1 MTTPTTSVPAIEF
14 TPTGIVLPAE
24 SAILAG
30 VQEDINGAF
39 GGNLNPAL
47 NTPQGQL
54 ASSTTAIIADA
65 NSAIA
70 ELVDQVDPDNATGF
84 MQNAVARIYFLTRN
98 PGTYTTVQCQLLGEL
113 GVTVPVGAQ
122 AEDTSGNIYTCQES
136 GTFGPSGT
144 MTLPFANTSIG
155 PIACPANTLTKIYVA
170 IPGWDA
176 INNSGAGVEGS
187 NVETASEFEFRR
199 QNSVA
204 VNANGS
210 IQAIYGN
217 VFQVPGVIDCF
228 VSENVTSNPIS
239 GPVNGN
245 PNSTNYTLVPY
256 SIYVAVTGGLAA
268 SVAQAIWQKKNEG
281 SGMNG
286 NTTVTVLDTSGY
298 SFPQPAYPITFN
310 IPNPTA
316 FKLIVNIKNTSS
328 LPSTIVADVQAACVA
343 QFNGVVGAT
352 TGAGI
357 TIQTSGQRVRIG
369 SLMLAAAFYG
379 PVATCEGPSVPVGVL
394 SIFIGS
400 VFVGLG
406 TLVNDSE
413 VLTITTVTS
422 GFLSPGTVVAGT
434 DIPTETTIVQQL
446 TGTAGGVGTYQMSA
460 VATGTVSS
468 PEAVVG
474 AGGTSQQIG
483 IDQQPTLSA
492 TDVVVNL
499 V

>member
-1 MTTPTTSVPAIEF
+1 MTTSTSVTPIEF
-14 TPTGIVLPAE
+14 TPTGLVIPPESQTLAE
-24 SAILAG
+24 
-30 VQEDINGAF
+30 VQEDMNAAF
-39 GGNLNPAL
+39 GGKLNPAL

-84 MQNAVARIYFLTRN
+84 MQDAIARIYFLTRN
-98 PGTYTTVQCQLLGEL
+98 PGTFTTVQCQLLGEL

-122 AEDTSGNIYTCQES
+122 AEDTSGNIYTCQEA

-144 MTLPFANTSIG
+144 MTLPFANTQIG
-155 PIACPANTLTKIYVA
+155 PIPCPPNTLNKIYVA
-170 IPGWDA
+170 ISGWDT
-176 INNSGAGVEGS
+176 INNSAAGVEGS

-228 VSENVTSNPIS
+228 VSENVTSSPIS
-239 GPVNGN
+239 GEVNNN
-245 PNSTNYTLVPY
+245 PNSTNYTLVPH
-256 SIYVAVTGGLAA
+256 SVYVAVTGGLASA
-268 SVAQAIWQKKNEG
+268 VAQAIWQKKNEG
-281 SGMNG
+281 SDMNG
-286 NTTVTVLDTSGY
+286 NTTVAVPDTSGY
-298 SFPQPAYPITFN
+298 SFPQPTYNITFE

-316 FKLIVNIKNTSS
+316 FSLIVNIKNSS
-328 LPSTIVADVQAACVA
+328 ALPSTIVADVQAACVA

-352 TGAGI
+352 TGAGV

-400 VFVGLG
+400 VFSGHA
-406 TLVNDSE
+406 TLVISSE
-413 VLTITTVTS
+413 VLTVTGVTS
-422 GFLSPGTVVAGT
+422 GKLTPGTVVTGT
-434 DIPTETTIVQQL
+434 DIPANTTIVQQL
-446 TGTAGGVGTYQMSA
+446 TGTPGGMGTYQMSA
-460 VATGTVSS
+460 PATGNVGS
-468 PEAVVG
+468 PEVIVG
-474 AGGTSQQIG
+474 AGGTSAQIG
-483 IDQQPTLSA
+483 IDQQPTLAA
-492 TDVVVNL
+492 TDVTVNL